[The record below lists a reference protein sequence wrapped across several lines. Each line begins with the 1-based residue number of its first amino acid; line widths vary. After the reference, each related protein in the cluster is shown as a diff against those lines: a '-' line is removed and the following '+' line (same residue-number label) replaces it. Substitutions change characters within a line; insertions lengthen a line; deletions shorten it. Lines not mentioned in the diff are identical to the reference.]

1 MTTITIRNL
10 DENVKRRLQVRAAL
24 NGRSMEAEVRASL
37 AATVESGSVTAEME
51 EDLGTALFRR
61 FAALEGTALPIP
73 LRQFSARPLPNF
85 D

>member
-1 MTTITIRNL
+1 MATLTIRNL

-37 AATVESGSVTAEME
+37 AASVEDARTLEPTE
-51 EDLGTALFRR
+51 EDLGTALHRR
-61 FAALEGTALPIP
+61 FMALGEAEFVLPS
-73 LRQFSARPLPNF
+73 RDSSDRPLPAF